1 MADAD
6 LLAGATQ
13 ELLVERPA
21 PPSRQPRSVLFL
33 AGSLIGA
40 NAVSL
45 GLRFVSGWLQLFLVK
60 DPEVLGT
67 FKLFGI
73 ALGYVPFFQGGV
85 FHGLNRELPYYVG
98 KGDRRRV
105 EELAAAAQAWAL
117 ALSAIAALVF
127 FALAGWNLLR
137 GQLWPATGWATCA
150 ACSFTLFYNTSY
162 LQATFRTGH
171 DFARLALVNV
181 VQSTLTVALLVLVY
195 LWSFYGLCLRLMIAD
210 LVAMGLLYYWRPVRV
225 GPKLDLGCLKHLLV
239 IGRRSSSRRSSTAIG
254 RPHWTVNSSRAS
266 LEGRGWGDY
275 YPATQ
280 VCQSFEFLPLAIMQ
294 VIYPRMAEQFG
305 RTGSLKDL
313 IPMTVKPDA
322 ARLAAM
328 MIPLAVAGWWLLPPI
343 VTRSRTITSPA
354 RGPRNGPCC
363 RPWCSPSPP
372 STKSSWWPSGKGC
385 TRWPSCWAW
394 AHIPAPCGGSSTT
407 AAAWRPS
414 RKPCSWGESSSFWPV
429 TP

>member
-105 EELAAAAQAWAL
+105 EELAASAQAWAL

-127 FALAGWNLLR
+127 LALAGWNLLR

-171 DFARLALVNV
+171 DFTRLALVNV

-239 IGRRSSSRRSSTAIG
+239 IGAPIFVAAQLYGYWATTLDSQFVVSFFG
-254 RPHWTVNSSRAS
+254 RKG
-266 LEGRGWGDY
+266 LGDY

-280 VCQSFEFLPLAIMQ
+280 VCQSLRIPPPGHHAGDLSAD
-294 VIYPRMAEQFG
+294 G
-305 RTGSLKDL
+305 RTVRPHRQPQGPHSHDRQTHAGARGADDSPGRGGL
-313 IPMTVKPDA
+313 VA
-322 ARLAAM
+322 APPHRD
-328 MIPLAVAGWWLLPPI
+328 PL
-343 VTRSRTITSPA
+343 RRTITSPA

-394 AHIPAPCGGSSTT
+394 APIPAPCGGSSTT
-407 AAAWRPS
+407 AMAWRPS
-414 RKPCSWGESSSFWPV
+414 RKPCSWGESSSF
-429 TP
+429 